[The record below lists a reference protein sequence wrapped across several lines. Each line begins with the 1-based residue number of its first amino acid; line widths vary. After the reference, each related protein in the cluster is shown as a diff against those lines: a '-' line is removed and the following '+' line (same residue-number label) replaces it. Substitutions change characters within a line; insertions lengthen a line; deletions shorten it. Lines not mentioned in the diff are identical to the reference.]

1 MSKERISL
9 RMRKVTKAFPGTLA
23 VNRVDFEVRQ
33 GEVHALLGENG
44 AGKSTLMKMLAGSFS
59 DYTGEIVINGNEVS
73 LRTPLEAIENGIGMI
88 YQELSL
94 ARPIT
99 IAENV
104 LVGRLPKKNFLM
116 LDNKKIKEQTK
127 EILKTVGLD
136 LDPFTRVED
145 ISQHEAQLVEIAK
158 VMSHNPSILVMDEP
172 TSSLSRQEV
181 ERLFEIIDNLKAQ
194 GLAIVY
200 ISHHLPEIFRVADR
214 ITVMRDGMKI
224 ATKRIDEVTPADLV
238 SMMVGKSM
246 SEFYKKRTNGVLDE
260 KALVVEHITRRGF
273 FHDLSF
279 YAMKG
284 EILGIVGLSG
294 AGRSEMARSLC
305 GIDPLDSGSIEMN
318 GKSLKPGSY
327 HRAIK
332 AGLVYLSEDR
342 KNDGL
347 FLRLSVKDNVLAA
360 KIDDFCNMG
369 VYSKKQEG
377 KTTEDMIKKL
387 NIQPPLGSVGAGNL
401 SGGNQQKVLLGKWLA
416 CNPEV
421 IILDEPSRGVDV
433 GAKSIIHDV
442 IIELADMG
450 RTVILLTSDLPEMV
464 GLADRVMVLKEGH
477 MIGSMQKEELTE
489 ESVLLAANGEGVMA

>member
-9 RMRKVTKAFPGTLA
+9 RMKRVTKAFPGTLA
-23 VNRVDFEVRQ
+23 VDGVDFDVRQ

-44 AGKSTLMKMLAGSFS
+44 AGKSTLMKMLAGSFA
-59 DYTGEIVINGNEVS
+59 DYTGEIQINGESVT
-73 LRTPLEAIENGIGMI
+73 LRTPSEAIDNGIGMI

-116 LDNKKIKEQTK
+116 LDKQKMREETLKILES
-127 EILKTVGLD
+127 VGLE
-136 LDPFTRVED
+136 LDPFTFVED
-145 ISQHEAQLVEIAK
+145 ISPHEAQLVEIAK

-181 ERLFEIIDNLKAQ
+181 EKLFSIIDDLKAQ

-214 ITVMRDGMKI
+214 FTVMRDGKKI
-224 ATKRIDEVTPADLV
+224 ATGDISDVTASDIV
-238 SMMVGKSM
+238 NMMVGKSM
-246 SEFYKKRTNGVLDE
+246 TEFYKKRANDVKSE
-260 KALVVEHITRRGF
+260 KALIVEHISREGF

-279 YAMKG
+279 HAYKG
-284 EILGIVGLSG
+284 EILGIVGLAG
-294 AGRSEMARSLC
+294 AGRSEMARSMV
-305 GIDPLDSGSIEMN
+305 GIDPMDSGRIEIN
-318 GKSLKPGSY
+318 GKVLKSGSY
-327 HRAIK
+327 SRAIK
-332 AGLVYLSEDR
+332 SGMVYLSEDR

-347 FLRLSVKDNVLAA
+347 FLRLSVKENVLAA
-360 KIDDFCNMG
+360 KVTDFCNCG
-369 VYSKKQEG
+369 VYSKRHEG
-377 KTTEDMIKKL
+377 KTVRSMIEKL
-387 NIQPPLGSVGAGNL
+387 YIQPPNPNVGVGNL

-416 CNPEV
+416 CTPDI

-450 RTVILLTSDLPEMV
+450 KTVILLTSDLPEMV

-477 MIGSMQKEELTE
+477 MIGSMEKEQLTE
-489 ESVLLAANGEGVMA
+489 ESILLAANGEGI